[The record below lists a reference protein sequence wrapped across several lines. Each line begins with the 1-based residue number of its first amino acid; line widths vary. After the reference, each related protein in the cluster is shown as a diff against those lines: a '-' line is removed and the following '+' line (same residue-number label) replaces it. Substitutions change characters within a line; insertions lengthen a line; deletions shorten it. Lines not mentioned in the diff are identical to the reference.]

1 MTETPSRPQP
11 APTDRALHDDLVA
24 IRRHLHRN
32 PELGFEEFET
42 AAFIRK
48 TLSDQ
53 GLTPIPVAETGTY
66 VDIVGERAGPLV
78 GYRAD
83 IDALPIEDQKDV
95 PYASQKDGV
104 AHLCGHDAH
113 TAIGLGVAR
122 LLDARRSEIAGT
134 IRVFFQPNEEGT
146 PSGAPRMIAEGVLD
160 GMVAVLGLH
169 VDPSTQLGR
178 YGLITGPA
186 TASTDRFDLTV
197 RSASTGHSAR
207 PHEVT
212 DTIFVATTLLAQI
225 YALAGRRT
233 DARRAAVFTACRMS
247 SSSSAYNVIPREAT
261 VGGTLRCV
269 DMEMR
274 ATMRTLIERTASHVA
289 DLHDCEVDVVFLD
302 GSPPVLNDASL
313 MTLVEQTILD
323 TLGEEAVRRFD
334 LPSMGAEDFASYT
347 QMTAG
352 AFVRVGTC
360 SSPSTAHPVHDSEF
374 DLDERA
380 LAPTARLMS
389 EVLIRR
395 GQQR

>member
-1 MTETPSRPQP
+1 MPETLTRPSTP
-11 APTDRALHDDLVA
+11 PTDSALHGELVA

-32 PELGFEEFET
+32 PELGFEEFGT

-48 TLSDQ
+48 TLTEQ
-53 GLTPIPVAETGTY
+53 GFTPISVAETGTY
-66 VDIVGERAGPLV
+66 VDIGGDRPGPLI

-83 IDALPIEDQKDV
+83 IDALPIQDQKDV
-95 PYASQKDGV
+95 LYASQRPGV

-146 PSGAPRMIAEGVLD
+146 PSGAPRMIEEGVLD
-160 GMVAVLGLH
+160 GMAAVFGVH
-169 VDPSTQLGR
+169 VDPATELGR

-186 TASTDRFDLTV
+186 TASTDRFDITV

-212 DTIFVATTLLAQI
+212 DTIFVATTLLTQI

-233 DARRAAVFTACRMS
+233 DARRAALFTACRMS
-247 SSSSAYNVIPREAT
+247 SSSSAYNVIPREVT
-261 VGGTLRCV
+261 IGGTLRCV
-269 DMEMR
+269 DMDMR
-274 ATMRTLIERTASHVA
+274 GTMRLLIERTASHVA
-289 DLHDCEVDVVFLD
+289 DLHACEIDVVFLD
-302 GSPPVLNDASL
+302 GSPPVLNDAAL
-313 MTLVEQTILD
+313 MALIEDTIVD
-323 TLGEEAVRRFD
+323 TRGEEAVKRFD

-360 SSPSTAHPVHDSEF
+360 SSPETAHPVHDAEF

-380 LAPTARLMS
+380 LAPTARLMT

-395 GQQR
+395 GRQG

>member
-1 MTETPSRPQP
+1 MTEILPRPQQ
-11 APTDRALHDDLVA
+11 ALTDSVLHDDLVA

-48 TLSDQ
+48 TLADQ
-53 GLTPIPVAETGTY
+53 GFTPISVAETGTY
-66 VDIVGERAGPLV
+66 VDIKGNRPGPLV

-83 IDALPIEDQKDV
+83 IDALPIQDQKHT
-95 PYASQKDGV
+95 PYASQTPGI

-113 TAIGLGVAR
+113 TAVGLGVAR
-122 LLDARRSEIAGT
+122 LLDARRNEIEGT

-160 GMVAVLGLH
+160 DMVAVFGIH
-169 VDPSTQLGR
+169 VDPATELGR

-197 RSASTGHSAR
+197 RSESTGHSAR

-212 DTIFVATTLLAQI
+212 DTIFVAATLLSQI

-233 DARRAAVFTACRMS
+233 DARRAAVFTACRIS
-247 SSSSAYNVIPREAT
+247 SSSTAYNVIPREAT
-261 VGGTLRCV
+261 IGGTLRCV

-274 ATMRTLIERTASHVA
+274 ETMRTLIERTASHLA
-289 DLHDCEVDVVFLD
+289 NLHDCEINVDFLD
-302 GSPPVLNDASL
+302 GSPPVLNNAGL

-323 TLGEEAVRRFD
+323 TLDEKAVKRFD

-352 AFVRVGTC
+352 AFIRVGTC
-360 SSPSTAHPVHDSEF
+360 SSPETAHPVHDAEF
-374 DLDERA
+374 DLDERF
-380 LAPTARLMS
+380 LAPTAKLMS
-389 EVLIRR
+389 EILIRR
-395 GQQR
+395 GQQG